1 MSDDAHE
8 TYARPAWL
16 IIAIAMG
23 PAIGIGICRL
33 AYALV
38 LPDMRETLGW
48 SWSMAGLMNT
58 VNSIGYLIGALVA
71 GRIIRRFGMLANLKY
86 STLVCIV
93 TLVLPVFTDD
103 VVAFGISR
111 LISGVAGAF
120 AMIARGA
127 LASHIAQAQPR
138 QQVYYLGLF
147 YIGPA
152 IGILISG
159 FVAPLTL
166 EWFGAGSW
174 PIVWA
179 VLATISAAM
188 ALALRARLPE
198 PAITAGVCECRD
210 PNRTDHLLPDWLRV
224 VWRRLHRL
232 HDFYDRLCT
241 QCRRRN
247 NGAER
252 LLDLH
257 RYRGVCATMGLEWRD
272 GQGSQRPSRGGAA
285 GHYRDRC
292 TDPPCR
298 QHPVFVGDLR
308 HHIRECVLCGD
319 VIGDRFHPPQLSSQ
333 RLASFNRKDDPFLR
347 PAMLVAGAI
356 ASMIHA
362 VTTRDG
368 APRAQSLQRGAPDAR
383 DFL

>member
-33 AYALV
+33 AYALE
-38 LPDMRETLGW
+38 LPDLRETLGW

-58 VNSIGYLIGALVA
+58 VNSIGHLIGALVA
-71 GRIIRRFGMLANLKY
+71 GRIICRFGMLVNLKY

-152 IGILISG
+152 IGI
-159 FVAPLTL
+159 
-166 EWFGAGSW
+166 
-174 PIVWA
+174 
-179 VLATISAAM
+179 
-188 ALALRARLPE
+188 
-198 PAITAGVCECRD
+198 
-210 PNRTDHLLPDWLRV
+210 
-224 VWRRLHRL
+224 
-232 HDFYDRLCT
+232 
-241 QCRRRN
+241 
-247 NGAER
+247 
-252 LLDLH
+252 
-257 RYRGVCATMGLEWRD
+257 
-272 GQGSQRPSRGGAA
+272 
-285 GHYRDRC
+285 
-292 TDPPCR
+292 
-298 QHPVFVGDLR
+298 
-308 HHIRECVLCGD
+308 
-319 VIGDRFHPPQLSSQ
+319 
-333 RLASFNRKDDPFLR
+333 
-347 PAMLVAGAI
+347 
-356 ASMIHA
+356 
-362 VTTRDG
+362 
-368 APRAQSLQRGAPDAR
+368 
-383 DFL
+383 